1 MFYAYGCLGAI
12 ISFILMLWSITTGN
26 LYIILFF
33 LLCIFVSIF
42 AGVIFGDRSKKK
54 FSLEIKEI
62 LENKI
67 NELDMNVNQFFIAD
81 DGESAIAIDEENNKI
96 GIVLNNYKNPT
107 VLNSTFNKYK
117 FSSRIFD
124 FRDVLKS
131 EILKD
136 GKSITSTS
144 ITSTVSGA
152 VLGGMIAGGVGA
164 IIGGMAGEKETV
176 NVVSRLELQV
186 VVNDPKKSVY
196 RIVFAANTENF
207 TIHQLSSKELDE
219 IAHHWH
225 NLLSH
230 IIKLN
235 DSEIKNNIS
244 NFNKID
250 DLKKLG
256 ELLNEGFI
264 TQEEFEIEKQKLLN
278 KQI

>member
-1 MFYAYGCLGAI
+1 MPYVFGCLGAI
-12 ISFILMLWSITTGN
+12 IFFILMLRSLIFGDF
-26 LYIILFF
+26 YIMLFF
-33 LLCIFVSIF
+33 LILMFISLI
-42 AGVIFGDRSKKK
+42 AGVIFGDKSRKN
-54 FSLEIKEI
+54 FALEIKQL

-67 NELDMNVNQFFIAD
+67 NQLDMNVSQYFIAD

-96 GIVLNNYKNPT
+96 GIIVNNNNNPT
-107 VLNSTFNKYK
+107 VLNRTFNNYN

-124 FRDVLKS
+124 FKDILKS

-196 RIVFAANTENF
+196 RIVFAANTEEF
-207 TIHQLSSKELDE
+207 TIHQLSSKELEE

-250 DLKKLG
+250 ELKKLG

-278 KQI
+278 N

>member
-1 MFYAYGCLGAI
+1 MPYVLGCLGVI
-12 ISFILMLWSITTGN
+12 ISFILMLRSLIFGDF
-26 LYIILFF
+26 YIMLFF
-33 LLCIFVSIF
+33 LILMFISLI
-42 AGVIFGDRSKKK
+42 AGVIFGDKSRRN
-54 FSLEIKEI
+54 FALEIKQL

-67 NELDMNVNQFFIAD
+67 NQLDMNVSQYFIAD

-96 GIVLNNYKNPT
+96 GIIVNNNNNPT
-107 VLNSTFNKYK
+107 VLDPTFNNYN
-117 FSSRIFD
+117 FTSRIFD
-124 FRDVLKS
+124 FRDILKS

-196 RIVFAANTENF
+196 RIVFAANTERF

-250 DLKKLG
+250 ELKKLG

-278 KQI
+278 N

>member
-1 MFYAYGCLGAI
+1 MPYALGCLGAI
-12 ISFILMLWSITTGN
+12 ISFILMLRSLIFGDF
-26 LYIILFF
+26 YIMLFF
-33 LLCIFVSIF
+33 LILMFISLI
-42 AGVIFGDRSKKK
+42 AGVIFGDKSKQN
-54 FSLEIKEI
+54 FALEIKQL

-67 NELDMNVNQFFIAD
+67 NQLDMNVSQYFIAD
-81 DGESAIAIDEENNKI
+81 DGEAAIAIDEENNKI
-96 GIVLNNYKNPT
+96 GIIVNNNNNPT
-107 VLNSTFNKYK
+107 VLSRTFNNYN

-124 FRDVLKS
+124 FRDILKS

-186 VVNDPKKSVY
+186 VVNDPEKSVY
-196 RIVFAANTENF
+196 RIVFAANTEEF

-250 DLKKLG
+250 ELKKLG

-278 KQI
+278 N

>member
-1 MFYAYGCLGAI
+1 MPYAFGCLSAI
-12 ISFILMLWSITTGN
+12 ISFILMLWSVTTGN
-26 LYIILFF
+26 FYIMLFF
-33 LLCIFVSIF
+33 LICIFISII
-42 AGVIFGDRSKKK
+42 AGVIFGDKSKKN
-54 FSLEIKEI
+54 FTLEIKQL

-67 NELDMNVNQFFIAD
+67 NELDMNVSQYFIAD
-81 DGESAIAIDEENNKI
+81 DGEATIAIDEENNKI
-96 GIVLNNYKNPT
+96 GIIVNSNNNPT
-107 VLNSTFNKYK
+107 ILSRTFSNYN

-124 FRDVLKS
+124 FRDILRS

-196 RIVFAANTENF
+196 RIVFAANTEDF

-250 DLKKLG
+250 ELKKLG

-278 KQI
+278 N